1 MKKTKRLVSAAR
13 AKPHR
18 KTKSGSRESG
28 LQRIATRHRSHEHDA
43 DDMFFDEDY
52 EDFRPSR
59 SLSRS
64 GRPRR
69 HAQTSKDDIV
79 KLILLDHMPLKR
91 LISILKD
98 STLTIRTRRRAF
110 DQFAPLFLVHA
121 HAEQESLYTF
131 LKDENRSLRVHG
143 LEGEVEH
150 ALAEYMLEE
159 VRMAEDAGIWSAR
172 AKVLAELVE
181 HHLEEEEHEII
192 PEFKKEVDIEDRVMI
207 GKQYLD
213 LKDHFRRE
221 ESLTADEIDAIEEER
236 SRDYRPANLMQ

>member
-1 MKKTKRLVSAAR
+1 MKKTKRQVRTKAR
-13 AKPHR
+13 
-18 KTKSGSRESG
+18 SRQLG
-28 LQRIATRHRSHEHDA
+28 LQRISARRRSHEHDA
-43 DDMFFDEDY
+43 DDMFYDEEI

-64 GRPRR
+64 ERSRS

-79 KLILLDHMPLKR
+79 KLILLDHGPLKR
-91 LISILKD
+91 LIAILKD
-98 STLTIRTRRRAF
+98 SSLTIRTRRRAF

-121 HAEQESLYTF
+121 HAEQESFYAF
-131 LKDENRSLRVHG
+131 LKDENKSLRVHG
-143 LEGEVEH
+143 LEGDVEH
-150 ALAEYMLEE
+150 ALAEYMLDE
-159 VRMAEDAGIWSAR
+159 VRMAEDVGIWSAR

-192 PEFKKEVDIEDRVMI
+192 PEFKKEVDVEDRVLI

-221 ESLTADEIDAIEEER
+221 ESLTEDEVDAIEEER
-236 SRDYRPANLMQ
+236 NRDYRPANLMQ